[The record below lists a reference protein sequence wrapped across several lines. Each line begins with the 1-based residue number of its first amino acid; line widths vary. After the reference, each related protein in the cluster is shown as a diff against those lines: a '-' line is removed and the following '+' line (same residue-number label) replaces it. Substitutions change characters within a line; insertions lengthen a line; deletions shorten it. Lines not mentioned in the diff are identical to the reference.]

1 MLQPT
6 SCGPGPPDKTFE
18 FNNNNKNEMKQ
29 KRKNEQLKQEQET
42 VVVKLEKRNNNIN
55 ENYQSIEKRMVVDN
69 DDEDDYD
76 NDNDYVYAGSIVN
89 DDDYEKRMKSNERQ
103 QKPTIKF
110 NTNNSNNNNN
120 CHLKNIKLYLN
131 KTTAIT
137 KTPTTIAI
145 QNKNSVFSRASSDS
159 NNQAH
164 PSILAATARKPTKFV
179 TPTSNNTNS
188 NTTTATSTTCSST
201 RYTRTDAAAATATS
215 QQPITVATVAVANVA
230 NNLNKFYCNFTTST
244 TTSTS
249 ATATTTTTTTSIKW
263 ILMFLMLF
271 NILAQTPHQVAAEKS
286 KHYYMQSLC
295 KNHFLQ
301 QLYRKIDGAVLWSQ
315 NERNL
320 DCIITFQTHSILQRF
335 MLRFD
340 MLQLDCNDHLY
351 VYDGAHAV
359 ATPKI
364 DISCR
369 QTKQTVSSIL
379 TRTNF
384 VTLKYV
390 TDNWGTD
397 ANGFKLVIT
406 SVKDPKHTCKD
417 FTCGSNGFCIHPDL
431 LCDGINHCS
440 DNSDESVHN
449 LCQSETSST
458 VFGMD
463 MTWFVMIVVSILLIL
478 SAAIVGITICVCRR
492 QEETNN
498 QQNTAIQLHH
508 NLAETNGSSKHLHYT
523 HGGTLTREHTQLP
536 PTSGNWHHPAG
547 PYTGYHRMQRNYL
560 KMATKVRPI
569 LCLANFVN

>member
-6 SCGPGPPDKTFE
+6 SCGPGPPDKILE
-18 FNNNNKNEMKQ
+18 FNCNELQDSINATANNNSSNGQGYTTPGMAIKNPMANGGEPTTTKPTH
-29 KRKNEQLKQEQET
+29 NWEA
-42 VVVKLEKRNNNIN
+42 
-55 ENYQSIEKRMVVDN
+55 DN
-69 DDEDDYD
+69 DGH
-76 NDNDYVYAGSIVN
+76 NSGQGFARAG
-89 DDDYEKRMKSNERQ
+89 RRSN
-103 QKPTIKF
+103 TL
-110 NTNNSNNNNN
+110 NNCSHENNKKNNNNN
-120 CHLKNIKLYLN
+120 CHLKNIKFYLN
-131 KTTAIT
+131 NILTYPNMKACNDVPQTITAGTRTSNALAAVTTAAGEDE
-137 KTPTTIAI
+137 KGEAGHEKAPGSKLSSAFS
-145 QNKNSVFSRASSDS
+145 SVLMLLHHFCYF
-159 NNQAH
+159 
-164 PSILAATARKPTKFV
+164 LT
-179 TPTSNNTNS
+179 
-188 NTTTATSTTCSST
+188 
-201 RYTRTDAAAATATS
+201 AAAATFVAKFNKILCGHHHQHQHQL
-215 QQPITVATVAVANVA
+215 QQ
-230 NNLNKFYCNFTTST
+230 
-244 TTSTS
+244 
-249 ATATTTTTTTSIKW
+249 TSISRKCF
-263 ILMFLMLF
+263 LMFLMLF
-271 NILAQTPHQVAAEKS
+271 GILAQTGHHQVAAEKS

-397 ANGFKLVIT
+397 TNGFKLVIT

-417 FTCGSNGFCIHPDL
+417 FTCESNGFCINPDL

-449 LCQSETSST
+449 LCQNETTST

-463 MTWFVMIVVSILLIL
+463 MTWIVMIVVSILLII

-492 QEETNN
+492 QEDGNN
-498 QQNTAIQLHH
+498 QHTTAMQLHH
-508 NLAETNGSSKHLHYT
+508 TAETNGSSKHLHYT
-523 HGGTLTREHTQLP
+523 HGVGGGGGGTLSREHTQLP

-547 PYTGYHRMQRNYL
+547 PYGYLRTQLNYL

-569 LCLANFVN
+569 WCLANFVN

>member
-1 MLQPT
+1 MT
-6 SCGPGPPDKTFE
+6 SSGTNKDA
-18 FNNNNKNEMKQ
+18 FN
-29 KRKNEQLKQEQET
+29 KRHYLYPSSHHQYYPRRRH
-42 VVVKLEKRNNNIN
+42 RN
-55 ENYQSIEKRMVVDN
+55 QHQHQDQHQDQRH
-69 DDEDDYD
+69 
-76 NDNDYVYAGSIVN
+76 
-89 DDDYEKRMKSNERQ
+89 
-103 QKPTIKF
+103 
-110 NTNNSNNNNN
+110 N
-120 CHLKNIKLYLN
+120 CHYLYYQQL
-131 KTTAIT
+131 
-137 KTPTTIAI
+137 
-145 QNKNSVFSRASSDS
+145 
-159 NNQAH
+159 
-164 PSILAATARKPTKFV
+164 
-179 TPTSNNTNS
+179 
-188 NTTTATSTTCSST
+188 TAT
-201 RYTRTDAAAATATS
+201 
-215 QQPITVATVAVANVA
+215 
-230 NNLNKFYCNFTTST
+230 
-244 TTSTS
+244 
-249 ATATTTTTTTSIKW
+249 ATATTTAATASTSTSIKW
-263 ILMFLMLF
+263 FLMFLMLF

-449 LCQSETSST
+449 LCQSETTST

-463 MTWFVMIVVSILLIL
+463 MTWFVMIVVSFLLII
-478 SAAIVGITICVCRR
+478 SAAIVGITICICRR

>member
-6 SCGPGPPDKTFE
+6 SCGPGPPDKIVQVNAKELHDNVNDMMAILALANGNSLDSKESQEKDAHETGVLSIECSNDNFE
-18 FNNNNKNEMKQ
+18 ILAKNEKFHSTMIHVTTKPPKSHKNNNN
-29 KRKNEQLKQEQET
+29 
-42 VVVKLEKRNNNIN
+42 NN
-55 ENYQSIEKRMVVDN
+55 
-69 DDEDDYD
+69 
-76 NDNDYVYAGSIVN
+76 A
-89 DDDYEKRMKSNERQ
+89 
-103 QKPTIKF
+103 
-110 NTNNSNNNNN
+110 NNNNNNN
-120 CHLKNIKLYLN
+120 CHLKTQNLYSN
-131 KTTAIT
+131 KT
-137 KTPTTIAI
+137 
-145 QNKNSVFSRASSDS
+145 R
-159 NNQAH
+159 
-164 PSILAATARKPTKFV
+164 
-179 TPTSNNTNS
+179 
-188 NTTTATSTTCSST
+188 
-201 RYTRTDAAAATATS
+201 
-215 QQPITVATVAVANVA
+215 AVANCLSK
-230 NNLNKFYCNFTTST
+230 NL
-244 TTSTS
+244 
-249 ATATTTTTTTSIKW
+249 TSIPQKSAMAKQVSMDMFSSSSSSSWSSQRSTAFVTMMNRAWSSIGITLHSLYSSKW
-263 ILMFLMLF
+263 ILLYLMVVA
-271 NILAQTPHQVAAEKS
+271 IVTQGPHNVAAEKS

-449 LCQSETSST
+449 LCQNETTST

-492 QEETNN
+492 QEDTNN
-498 QQNTAIQLHH
+498 QHNTAMQLHH
-508 NLAETNGSSKHLHYT
+508 TAETNGSSKHLHYT
-523 HGGTLTREHTQLP
+523 HGGTLSREHTQLP

-547 PYTGYHRMQRNYL
+547 PYGYLRTQLNYL

-569 LCLANFVN
+569 WCLANFVN

>member
-6 SCGPGPPDKTFE
+6 SCGPGPPDKILE
-18 FNNNNKNEMKQ
+18 FKCNELQDSINVVNNKNNNNNGNGNNGQGHKPGVAIKMVKATKAHNGVSDNEGWCSKHDVPTTSSTRM
-29 KRKNEQLKQEQET
+29 NT
-42 VVVKLEKRNNNIN
+42 FSH
-55 ENYQSIEKRMVVDN
+55 ENK
-69 DDEDDYD
+69 
-76 NDNDYVYAGSIVN
+76 
-89 DDDYEKRMKSNERQ
+89 
-103 QKPTIKF
+103 T
-110 NTNNSNNNNN
+110 NNNNN
-120 CHLKNIKLYLN
+120 CHLKNIKFYLN
-131 KTTAIT
+131 NILTYPNFKACNNKPKTISASWATTSEAATTA
-137 KTPTTIAI
+137 
-145 QNKNSVFSRASSDS
+145 V
-159 NNQAH
+159 
-164 PSILAATARKPTKFV
+164 
-179 TPTSNNTNS
+179 
-188 NTTTATSTTCSST
+188 ST
-201 RYTRTDAAAATATS
+201 RPLDGSNISLSSFSAFTNIIMLLHHFCYFLTAAAATFVAKFNKTWWS
-215 QQPITVATVAVANVA
+215 GGVGRHNQQ
-230 NNLNKFYCNFTTST
+230 
-244 TTSTS
+244 
-249 ATATTTTTTTSIKW
+249 TSISRKCF
-263 ILMFLMLF
+263 LMFLMLF
-271 NILAQTPHQVAAEKS
+271 GILAHNAHHQVAAEKS

-397 ANGFKLVIT
+397 TNGFKLVIT

-417 FTCGSNGFCIHPDL
+417 FTCESNGFCINPDL

-449 LCQSETSST
+449 LCQNETTST

-463 MTWFVMIVVSILLIL
+463 MTWIVMIVVSILLII
-478 SAAIVGITICVCRR
+478 SAIVITITICVCRR
-492 QEETNN
+492 QEDSNN
-498 QQNTAIQLHH
+498 QHTTAMQLHH
-508 NLAETNGSSKHLHYT
+508 MAETNGSSKHLHYT
-523 HGGTLTREHTQLP
+523 HGVGGVGGGGGAGGTLSREHTQLP

-547 PYTGYHRMQRNYL
+547 PYGYLRTQLNYL

-569 LCLANFVN
+569 WCLANFVN